1 MSAGYLSW
9 NVTAFLSTE
18 ELACLYLI
26 AAARHD
32 TGSGNTIR
40 LAWRD
45 ILKACEYGQL
55 SMETDINSEGL
66 SRRLREHGASAPVI
80 RRVTKALLMYGAIAA

>member
-9 NVTAFLSTE
+9 NVTAFLNTE

-26 AAARHD
+26 AATRHD

-45 ILKACEYGQL
+45 ILIACEYGQL
-55 SMETDINSEGL
+55 SMETDTNSVGL
-66 SRRLREHGASAPVI
+66 SRLLRKHGASDLAT
-80 RRVTKALLMYGAIAA
+80 RRITKALLMYGAIAA